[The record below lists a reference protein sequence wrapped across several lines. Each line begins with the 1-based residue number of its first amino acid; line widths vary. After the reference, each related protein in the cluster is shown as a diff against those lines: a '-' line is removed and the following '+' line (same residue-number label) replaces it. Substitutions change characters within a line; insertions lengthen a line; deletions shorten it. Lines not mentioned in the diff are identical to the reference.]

1 MIVCVYVGMLVCW
14 HDDDDDDDNNNPIF
28 ERKKS

>member
-1 MIVCVYVGMLVCW
+1 MLVYWYVGMLVCW